1 MSNIAPLVDSNN
13 VTLEWPRPEGRVE
26 TYIVRWWESTNPGH
40 VNMKNISMNNNGSG
54 PVRLLVGDLMPGVEY
69 VFEIQA
75 FSNDLESDITT
86 LHTRTS
92 KYNKIS
98 STVLSITKFSF
109 NRTWCDI
116 VRLFI
121 VQCRFWCNQK
131 TWLLREK
138 TSQTTQ
144 HFDVFSLVQLGINK
158 QHTYIVTLSLFPL
171 ITQQFA

>member
-26 TYIVRWWESTNPGH
+26 VYMVRWWESSNSSH
-40 VNMKNISMNNNGSG
+40 IMRRNITMNNNSTG

-92 KYNKIS
+92 KSNFKL
-98 STVLSITKFSF
+98 VLKMF
-109 NRTWCDI
+109 NFF
-116 VRLFI
+116 LMF
-121 VQCRFWCNQK
+121 
-131 TWLLREK
+131 
-138 TSQTTQ
+138 
-144 HFDVFSLVQLGINK
+144 
-158 QHTYIVTLSLFPL
+158 
-171 ITQQFA
+171 